1 MFSRMCPRRARALLK
16 WCALCLIHT
25 SYSAPNPLEVK
36 QPCRVCARDLH
47 TFMIRCF
54 SSLSEEDE
62 VSAYFYGNLSHSRT
76 HLRRKSRMQSEREK
90 RALSQTSGNFWLT
103 ACRLWIQALRG
114 ACLFF
119 SLLQGRKREWWKECC
134 VPVGGQHRHNP
145 GSENDWPREQPCST
159 GRGQI
164 ECMAALEQ

>member
-1 MFSRMCPRRARALLK
+1 MLSRMCPRRARALLK

-25 SYSAPNPLEVK
+25 SYSALNPLEVK

-54 SSLSEEDE
+54 SSLSEEEE
-62 VSAYFYGNLSHSRT
+62 VSAYFYGNLPDSHSSQEEKSHAVRE
-76 HLRRKSRMQSEREK
+76 RKTRSRK
-90 RALSQTSGNFWLT
+90 TNCNFWLT

-145 GSENDWPREQPCST
+145 GSENDWPREQPCSS

-164 ECMAALEQ
+164 ECMATL